1 MDNGIDKKALFK
13 LKSEPYLKPIS
24 DLGVGFYNL
33 DENTA
38 ILRFQLSNTKG
49 PLLVHENNLTA
60 YAYFES
66 DNGSASDVIE
76 LEIEDAYVPRSE
88 RPEWNVVGLVGQ
100 VFTRIDETVSVND
113 YIKPQKGIGT
123 KDNNEGYYR
132 VLEITTPY
140 NTEKGYGVAVVLV
153 K

>member
-1 MDNGIDKKALFK
+1 MANGIDKKALFN

-38 ILRFQLSNTKG
+38 ILRFQLSNAKG

-66 DNGSASDVIE
+66 SNGSVSDVIE
-76 LEIEDAYVPRSE
+76 LEIEDSF
-88 RPEWNVVGLVGQ
+88 N
-100 VFTRIDETVSVND
+100 
-113 YIKPQKGIGT
+113 GIVT
-123 KDNNEGYYR
+123 
-132 VLEITTPY
+132 ITLDKALIL
-140 NTEKGYGVAVVLV
+140 N
-153 K
+153 

>member
-1 MDNGIDKKALFK
+1 MFHHKNKF
-13 LKSEPYLKPIS
+13 LKDEFGVTQTKTELKEWQDDEGNWYSEEVEVPIPNP
-24 DLGVGFYNL
+24 DF
-33 DENTA
+33 D
-38 ILRFQLSNTKG
+38 
-49 PLLVHENNLTA
+49 
-60 YAYFES
+60 
-66 DNGSASDVIE
+66 
-76 LEIEDAYVPRSE
+76 EIEDAYVPRSE

-140 NTEKGYGVAVVLV
+140 DIEKGYGVAVVLV

>member
-38 ILRFQLSNTKG
+38 ILRFQLSNSKG

-66 DNGSASDVIE
+66 SNGSVSDVI
-76 LEIEDAYVPRSE
+76 
-88 RPEWNVVGLVGQ
+88 
-100 VFTRIDETVSVND
+100 
-113 YIKPQKGIGT
+113 
-123 KDNNEGYYR
+123 
-132 VLEITTPY
+132 
-140 NTEKGYGVAVVLV
+140 
-153 K
+153 